1 MKTFFSLSAP
11 IKKVYLPAT
20 LALNH
25 SAYFFPFVLSFSEAN
40 RAHISGMV
48 KDIKSAPYQLP
59 VSTDFKIASVKRCIT
74 HPFFHLNREPK
85 CNSFFKKRLTFKV
98 SRHSGKDEV
107 MTIEKQNP
115 EFDLSGPQPARPDLR
130 CYSVGD
136 QDWVAATSED
146 EARRVLAE
154 MNGDDPVDYAD
165 WDVEQTSEAMLDRQW
180 TDEDPPH
187 AECGCLRDW
196 LAEATE
202 PTYLMGTE

>member
-1 MKTFFSLSAP
+1 MTTENQSAEFE
-11 IKKVYLPAT
+11 
-20 LALNH
+20 LN
-25 SAYFFPFVLSFSEAN
+25 
-40 RAHISGMV
+40 
-48 KDIKSAPYQLP
+48 
-59 VSTDFKIASVKRCIT
+59 
-74 HPFFHLNREPK
+74 
-85 CNSFFKKRLTFKV
+85 
-98 SRHSGKDEV
+98 
-107 MTIEKQNP
+107 
-115 EFDLSGPQPARPDLR
+115 GPQPARPDLR

-154 MNGDDPVDYAD
+154 MNGEDPADYED
-165 WDVEQTSEAMLDRQW
+165 WDVELTSETMLDRQW

>member
-1 MKTFFSLSAP
+1 M
-11 IKKVYLPAT
+11 
-20 LALNH
+20 
-25 SAYFFPFVLSFSEAN
+25 SEENQAK
-40 RAHISGMV
+40 AFELDGS
-48 KDIKSAPYQLP
+48 
-59 VSTDFKIASVKRCIT
+59 
-74 HPFFHLNREPK
+74 
-85 CNSFFKKRLTFKV
+85 
-98 SRHSGKDEV
+98 
-107 MTIEKQNP
+107 
-115 EFDLSGPQPARPDLR
+115 QPARPDLR

-154 MNGDDPVDYAD
+154 MNGDDPAEYAD
-165 WDVEQTSEAMLDRQW
+165 WDVELTSDKTLDMQW

>member
-1 MKTFFSLSAP
+1 
-11 IKKVYLPAT
+11 
-20 LALNH
+20 
-25 SAYFFPFVLSFSEAN
+25 
-40 RAHISGMV
+40 
-48 KDIKSAPYQLP
+48 
-59 VSTDFKIASVKRCIT
+59 
-74 HPFFHLNREPK
+74 
-85 CNSFFKKRLTFKV
+85 
-98 SRHSGKDEV
+98 

-154 MNGDDPVDYAD
+154 MNDYDPVDYAD

-180 TDEDPPH
+180 TDEVPPH

-202 PTYLMGTE
+202 PTYLMGSE